1 MMVFKQLKF
10 TPNFAK
16 GHVIEWS
23 LNPSF
28 CTDGPLVFTL
38 QLAETPD
45 FSELIAE
52 IVVGDQLFA
61 VDNTKSKLTLGDVI
75 RYRVKLQTKSKLYY
89 SDSLT
94 FGENIDTVRKYLLAA
109 ELQRKELLR
118 INYAPSR
125 GWLLKRKTYGL
136 VDTAN
141 VSFVSGIP
149 IADNT
154 SDYGTGI
161 VGGYYRPLG
170 MMWTLEKQNQS
181 KKLASDDSNLHEDYT
196 IDIRTIGFPALE
208 DRDIIIDASDDTRYS
223 VESHNNKYFPGTTVN
238 ILQTATLKQLS
249 PSESVYNIQVPKEY
263 QSVYVQ

>member
-1 MMVFKQLKF
+1 MVFKQLKF

-23 LNPSF
+23 LDPTFNVE
-28 CTDGPLVFTL
+28 GPFIFTL

-45 FSELIAE
+45 FSELITE
-52 IVVGDQLFA
+52 LVVGDQLFA
-61 VDNTKSKLTLGDVI
+61 IDNTNTKRTLGDVV
-75 RYRVKLQTKSKLYY
+75 RYRVKLQTKRKVYY
-89 SDSLT
+89 SDSLD

-118 INYAPSR
+118 IRYAPSK
-125 GWLLKRKTYGL
+125 GWLLKRKSYGI

-141 VSFVSGIP
+141 VSFISGIP
-149 IADNT
+149 IADNK

-170 MMWTLEKQNQS
+170 MMWALEKQNQS
-181 KKLASDDSNLHEDYT
+181 KKLSGDDTNVHEDYT
-196 IDIRTIGFPALE
+196 IDIRTIGFPSLD

-249 PSESVYNIQVPKEY
+249 PTDSVYNIQVPKEY
-263 QSVYVQ
+263 QSIYVQ